1 MGWDEMRLHEM
12 GLSGMGWD
20 GMCWDGV
27 GWDGVGGGR
36 MGCQASIQGQFP
48 SAVSLVGRAAAHPCA
63 LVSLSLS
70 GYDCAV

>member
-1 MGWDEMRLHEM
+1 
-12 GLSGMGWD
+12 
-20 GMCWDGV
+20 
-27 GWDGVGGGR
+27 

-48 SAVSLVGRAAAHPCA
+48 SAVSLVGGAAAHPCA